1 MVRSVLTVLS
11 PAWKWLLDFS
21 VPPFFFL
28 LGLPMLCLF
37 SAFPPQNACCQ
48 QDNHLCFLF
57 LQMHWKS
64 WSSGCMWCIT
74 RLKMKTKAIAARL
87 CFLRCS
93 ENYSSVI
100 LSGAGVF
107 WSAHLCTSIHLNLLF
122 VNPLF
127 LTSVALNLSISKTAL
142 PDIGSDFCVQP
153 GAGTDY
159 SYGCLLI
166 RVILRFC
173 ETTCSQNARQ
183 KAPPYRFP
191 VPLLP
196 PSQSQ
201 YLFSML
207 SKPMLLLC
215 LILSS
220 PAFWTASGAIL
231 SLQATCSQ
239 VSNSSSDA
247 EHPNT
252 GTYWGLSIR
261 ELDDRERDALWSVS
275 LFMKFISTNSLSV

>member
-11 PAWKWLLDFS
+11 PTWKWLLDFS
-21 VPPFFFL
+21 VPPFFFFFL

-48 QDNHLCFLF
+48 QDNYLCFLF

-64 WSSGCMWCIT
+64 RSSGCMWCIT

-127 LTSVALNLSISKTAL
+127 LTLVALNLSISKTAL
-142 PDIGSDFCVQP
+142 PDIGSDFCVVLCTARSWNWLFLRVPFNPGNSTVLWDNLQP
-153 GAGTDY
+153 KCQAKSPTL
-159 SYGCLLI
+159 SLPSPSPSPI
-166 RVILRFC
+166 PV
-173 ETTCSQNARQ
+173 T
-183 KAPPYRFP
+183 
-191 VPLLP
+191 VPLLYALKTDAFAVLDFIFACLLNSIRGHPQP
-196 PSQSQ
+196 PGHV
-201 YLFSML
+201 
-207 SKPMLLLC
+207 
-215 LILSS
+215 LSS
-220 PAFWTASGAIL
+220 
-231 SLQATCSQ
+231 Q
-239 VSNSSSDA
+239 
-247 EHPNT
+247 
-252 GTYWGLSIR
+252 
-261 ELDDRERDALWSVS
+261 
-275 LFMKFISTNSLSV
+275 